1 MGPLKDITVIEF
13 SGIGPGPYCGM
24 LLADLGADVIRVS
37 RKDAEG
43 LENKYDIHNRS
54 KRSITADLKNKE
66 SVDEL
71 LKLIAQVDVVFEGFR
86 PGVMEKLGIGPDDC
100 LKVNPKLVYGRMT
113 GWGQEGPMS
122 KLAGHDINYIS
133 LSGALNSIGRKDSN
147 PTPPLNLIGDYGGG
161 GMHLAFGIVSGL
173 IHALRTGEGQ
183 VVDSAMVDGS
193 LSLMSFFYS
202 LKEMGHWV
210 DKRESNLL
218 DGFAHFYD
226 TYECS
231 DNKFLAVGS
240 IEPQF
245 YSELLDKLGIKEDK
259 FKDQHNKD
267 LWPELKNIMSSKIK
281 SKPRSEWIE
290 IFKDSDA
297 CVSPVLS
304 MEEAKKHPH
313 NIEREAF
320 INIDGFNQPNAS
332 PRYSVTKQEIK
343 HNAKQVGADLDDI
356 CKEFNLSIDALKKT

>member
-1 MGPLKDITVIEF
+1 MGPLKNIKVLEF

-24 LLADLGADVIRVS
+24 LLADMGADVIRLS
-37 RKDAEG
+37 RKGNEG

-54 KRSITADLKNKE
+54 KRSITADLKNKDTVNE
-66 SVDEL
+66 I
-71 LKLIAQVDVVFEGFR
+71 LKLIDQVDVVFEGFR
-86 PGVMEKLGIGPDDC
+86 PGVMEKLGLGPDVC
-100 LKVNPKLVYGRMT
+100 LKRNPKLIYGRMT
-113 GWGQEGPMS
+113 GWGQDGPMS

-147 PTPPLNLIGDYGGG
+147 PIPPLNLIGDYGGG

-173 IHALRTGEGQ
+173 IHSLKTGEGQ

-202 LKEMGHWV
+202 LKEMGHWE

-231 DNKFLAVGS
+231 DNRFIAVGS

-245 YSELLDKLGIKEDK
+245 YSELLE
-259 FKDQHNKD
+259 
-267 LWPELKNIMSSKIK
+267 
-281 SKPRSEWIE
+281 
-290 IFKDSDA
+290 
-297 CVSPVLS
+297 
-304 MEEAKKHPH
+304 
-313 NIEREAF
+313 
-320 INIDGFNQPNAS
+320 
-332 PRYSVTKQEIK
+332 
-343 HNAKQVGADLDDI
+343 
-356 CKEFNLSIDALKKT
+356 

>member
-1 MGPLKDITVIEF
+1 MGPLKGIKILEF

-24 LLADLGADVIRVS
+24 LLADIGADVIRVG
-37 RKDAEG
+37 RKGSEG
-43 LENKYDIHNRS
+43 LENKFDIHNRS
-54 KRSITADLKNKE
+54 KRSITADLKDKDTINE
-66 SVDEL
+66 I
-71 LKLIAQVDVVFEGFR
+71 LKLIDQVDVVFEGYR
-86 PGVMEKLGIGPDDC
+86 PGVMEKLGLGPDVC
-100 LKVNPKLVYGRMT
+100 IERNPKLVYGRMT

-122 KLAGHDINYIS
+122 NLAGHDINYIS

-147 PTPPLNLIGDYGGG
+147 PIPPLNLIGDYGGG

-173 IHALRTGEGQ
+173 IHALKTGEGQ

-202 LKEMGHWV
+202 LKEMGHWE

-231 DNKFLAVGS
+231 DNKYIAVGS

-245 YSELLDKLGIKEDK
+245 YNELLEKLQIDDER

-267 LWPELKNIMSSKIK
+267 LWPELKEKMTSIIK
-281 SKPRSEWIE
+281 LKSRSEWVE
-290 IFKDSDA
+290 IFSGSDA

-304 MEEAKKHPH
+304 MEEAQAHPH
-313 NIEREAF
+313 NLEREAF
-320 INIDGFNQPNAS
+320 TNIDGFNQPNAS
-332 PRYSVTKQEIK
+332 PRYSKTKPEIK
-343 HNAKQVGADLDDI
+343 YNAKKVGVDLDDI
-356 CKEFNLSIDALKKT
+356 CNEFNLSKDAF

>member
-1 MGPLKDITVIEF
+1 MGPLSNIKVLEF

-24 LLADLGADVIRVS
+24 LLADMGADVIRVG
-37 RKDAEG
+37 RKGTEG

-54 KRSITADLKNKE
+54 KRSITADLKNE
-66 SVDEL
+66 DTVNEI
-71 LKLIAQVDVVFEGFR
+71 LKLIDQVDVVFEGYR
-86 PGVMEKLGIGPDDC
+86 PGVMEKLGLGPDTC
-100 LKVNPKLVYGRMT
+100 LKRNSKLIYGRMT
-113 GWGQEGPMS
+113 GWGQDGPMS

-147 PTPPLNLIGDYGGG
+147 PLAPLNLIGDYGGG

-173 IHALRTGEGQ
+173 IHALKTGEGQ

-202 LKEMGHWV
+202 LKEMGHWE

-231 DNKFLAVGS
+231 DNKFIAVGS

-245 YSELLDKLGIKEDK
+245 YSELLEKLEINDEQFKE
-259 FKDQHNKD
+259 QHNKE
-267 LWPELKNIMSSKIK
+267 LWPELKEKMATKIK
-281 SKPRSEWIE
+281 TKSRSEWVD
-290 IFKDSDA
+290 IFAGSDA
-297 CVSPVLS
+297 CVTPVLS
-304 MEEAKKHPH
+304 MEDAQEHPH

-320 INIDGFNQPNAS
+320 TKVDGFNQPNAS
-332 PRYSVTKQEIK
+332 PRYSKTKTQIR
-343 HNAKQVGADLDDI
+343 HNAKEVGIDI
-356 CKEFNLSIDALKKT
+356 DTVCSEFNLSREAF

>member
-1 MGPLKDITVIEF
+1 MGPLKNIKVLEF

-24 LLADLGADVIRVS
+24 LLADMGADVIRLS
-37 RKDAEG
+37 RKGNEG

-54 KRSITADLKNKE
+54 KRSITADLKNKDTVNE
-66 SVDEL
+66 I
-71 LKLIAQVDVVFEGFR
+71 LKLIDQVDVVFEGFR
-86 PGVMEKLGIGPDDC
+86 PGVMEKLGLGPDVC
-100 LKVNPKLVYGRMT
+100 LKRNPKLVYGRMT
-113 GWGQEGPMS
+113 GWGQDGPMS

-147 PTPPLNLIGDYGGG
+147 PIPPLNLIGDYGGG

-173 IHALRTGEGQ
+173 IHSLKTGEGQ

-202 LKEMGHWV
+202 LKEMGHWE

-226 TYECS
+226 SYECI
-231 DNKFLAVGS
+231 DNKFIAIGS

-245 YSELLDKLGIKEDK
+245 YSELLEKLEIHDEQ
-259 FKDQHNKD
+259 FKDQYNKD
-267 LWPELKNIMSSKIK
+267 LWPELKEKMAAKIK
-281 SKPRSEWIE
+281 LKSRSEWVQ
-290 IFKDSDA
+290 IFSKSDA
-297 CVSPVLS
+297 CVTPVLS
-304 MEEAKKHPH
+304 MEEAQQHPH

-320 INIDGFNQPNAS
+320 TNIDGFNQPSAS
-332 PRYSVTKQEIK
+332 PRYSKTKPKIK
-343 HNAKQVGADLDDI
+343 HNAKEPGSDLDDV
-356 CKEFNLSIDALKKT
+356 CKEFNLNQKLI

>member
-1 MGPLKDITVIEF
+1 MGPLKGIKILEF

-24 LLADLGADVIRVS
+24 LLADMGADVIRVG
-37 RKDAEG
+37 RKGTEG
-43 LENKYDIHNRS
+43 LENKFDIHNRS
-54 KRSITADLKNKE
+54 KRSITADLKNE
-66 SVDEL
+66 DTINEI
-71 LKLIAQVDVVFEGFR
+71 LKLIDQVDVVFEGYR
-86 PGVMEKLGIGPDDC
+86 PGVMEKLGLGPDVC
-100 LKVNPKLVYGRMT
+100 LERNPKLVYGRMT

-147 PTPPLNLIGDYGGG
+147 PIPPLNLIGDYGGG

-173 IHALRTGEGQ
+173 IHALKTGKGQ

-202 LKEMGHWV
+202 LKEMGHWD

-231 DNKFLAVGS
+231 DDKYIAVGS

-245 YSELLDKLGIKEDK
+245 YIELLEKLEIDDEA
-259 FKDQHNKD
+259 FKDQHNKE
-267 LWPELKNIMSSKIK
+267 LWPELKEKMASRIK
-281 SKPRSEWIE
+281 LKSRSEWIE
-290 IFKDSDA
+290 IFSESDA

-304 MEEAKKHPH
+304 MEEAQAHPH
-313 NIEREAF
+313 NLEREAF
-320 INIDGFNQPNAS
+320 TNIDGFNQPNAS
-332 PRYSVTKQEIK
+332 PRYSQTKPEIK
-343 HNAKQVGADLDDI
+343 HNAKEIGVDLEDI
-356 CKEFNLSIDALKKT
+356 CREFNLSIKSF

>member
-1 MGPLKDITVIEF
+1 MGPLKDIKILEF

-24 LLADLGADVIRVS
+24 LLADMGADVIRVG
-37 RKDAEG
+37 RKGSEG
-43 LENKYDIHNRS
+43 VENKYDIHNRS
-54 KRSITADLKNKE
+54 KRSITADLKNVDTVKE
-66 SVDEL
+66 I
-71 LKLIAQVDVVFEGFR
+71 LKLIDQVDVVFEGYR
-86 PGVMEKLGIGPDDC
+86 PGVMEKLGLGPDVC
-100 LKVNPKLVYGRMT
+100 LKRNPKLVYGRMT

-122 KLAGHDINYIS
+122 NLAGHDINYIS
-133 LSGALNSIGRKDSN
+133 LSGALHAMGRKDSN
-147 PTPPLNLIGDYGGG
+147 PIPPLNLIGDYGGG

-173 IHALRTGEGQ
+173 IHALKTGEGQ

-202 LKEMGHWV
+202 LKEMGHWE

-231 DNKFLAVGS
+231 DNKFIAVGS

-245 YSELLDKLGIKEDK
+245 YSELLEKLEIDDEQ
-259 FKDQHNKD
+259 FKDQHNKKI
-267 LWPELKNIMSSKIK
+267 WPELKEKMATKIK
-281 SKPRSEWIE
+281 LKSRSEWVQ
-290 IFKDSDA
+290 IFSGSDA

-304 MEEAKKHPH
+304 MEEAQEHPH
-313 NIEREAF
+313 NKQREAF

-332 PRYSVTKQEIK
+332 PRYSKTNPKIK
-343 HNAKQVGADLDDI
+343 HNAKIVGSDLDDI
-356 CKEFNLSIDALKKT
+356 CNEFNLLKNYFQ

>member
-1 MGPLKDITVIEF
+1 MGPLSNIKVLEF

-24 LLADLGADVIRVS
+24 LLADMGADVIRVG
-37 RKDAEG
+37 RKGTEG

-54 KRSITADLKNKE
+54 KRSITADLKNE
-66 SVDEL
+66 DTVNEI
-71 LKLIAQVDVVFEGFR
+71 LKLIEQVDVVFEGYR
-86 PGVMEKLGIGPDDC
+86 PGVMEKLGLGPDTC
-100 LKVNPKLVYGRMT
+100 LKRNSKLIYGRMT
-113 GWGQEGPMS
+113 GWGQDGPMS

-147 PTPPLNLIGDYGGG
+147 PLAPLNLIGDYGGG

-173 IHALRTGEGQ
+173 IHALKTGEGQ

-202 LKEMGHWV
+202 LKEMGHWE

-231 DNKFLAVGS
+231 DNKFIAVGS

-245 YSELLDKLGIKEDK
+245 YSELLEKLEINDEQ
-259 FKDQHNKD
+259 FKDQHNKK
-267 LWPELKNIMSSKIK
+267 LWPELKEKMATKIK
-281 SKPRSEWIE
+281 TKSRSEWVD
-290 IFKDSDA
+290 IFAGSDA
-297 CVSPVLS
+297 CVTPVLS
-304 MEEAKKHPH
+304 MEDAQEHPH
-313 NIEREAF
+313 NLEREAF
-320 INIDGFNQPNAS
+320 TKVDGFNQPNAS
-332 PRYSVTKQEIK
+332 PRYSKTKTEIR
-343 HNAKQVGADLDDI
+343 HNAKEVGIDI
-356 CKEFNLSIDALKKT
+356 DTVCSEFNLSREAF

>member
-1 MGPLKDITVIEF
+1 MGPLSNIKVLEF

-24 LLADLGADVIRVS
+24 LLADMGADVIRVG
-37 RKDAEG
+37 RKGTEG
-43 LENKYDIHNRS
+43 FENKYDIHNRS
-54 KRSITADLKNKE
+54 KRSITADLKNE
-66 SVDEL
+66 DTVNEI
-71 LKLIAQVDVVFEGFR
+71 LKLIDQVDVVFEGYR
-86 PGVMEKLGIGPDDC
+86 PGVMEKIGLGPDTC
-100 LKVNPKLVYGRMT
+100 LKRNSKLIYGRMT
-113 GWGQEGPMS
+113 GWGQDGPMS

-147 PTPPLNLIGDYGGG
+147 PLAPLNLIGDYGGG

-173 IHALRTGEGQ
+173 IHALKTGEGQ

-202 LKEMGHWV
+202 LKEMGHWE

-231 DNKFLAVGS
+231 DNKFIAVGS

-245 YSELLDKLGIKEDK
+245 YSELLEKLEINDEQ
-259 FKDQHNKD
+259 FTDQHNKE
-267 LWPELKNIMSSKIK
+267 LWPELKEKMATKIK
-281 SKPRSEWIE
+281 TKSRSEWVD
-290 IFKDSDA
+290 IFAGSDA
-297 CVSPVLS
+297 CVTPVLS
-304 MEEAKKHPH
+304 MEDAQEHPH

-320 INIDGFNQPNAS
+320 TKVDGFNQPNAS
-332 PRYSVTKQEIK
+332 PRYSKTKTQIR
-343 HNAKQVGADLDDI
+343 HNAKEVGIDI
-356 CKEFNLSIDALKKT
+356 DTVCSEFNLSREAF

>member
-1 MGPLKDITVIEF
+1 MGPLKNIKVLEF

-24 LLADLGADVIRVS
+24 LLADMGADVIRLS
-37 RKDAEG
+37 RKGNEG

-54 KRSITADLKNKE
+54 KRSITADLKNKDTVNE
-66 SVDEL
+66 I
-71 LKLIAQVDVVFEGFR
+71 LKLIDQVDVVFEGFR
-86 PGVMEKLGIGPDDC
+86 PGVMEKLGLGPDVC
-100 LKVNPKLVYGRMT
+100 LKRNPKLVYGRMT
-113 GWGQEGPMS
+113 GWGQDGPMS

-147 PTPPLNLIGDYGGG
+147 PIPPLNLIGDYGGG

-173 IHALRTGEGQ
+173 IHSLKTGEGQ

-202 LKEMGHWV
+202 LKEMGHWE

-231 DNKFLAVGS
+231 DNKFIAVGS

-245 YSELLDKLGIKEDK
+245 YSELLEKLEIDDEQ
-259 FKDQHNKD
+259 FKDQHNKE
-267 LWPELKNIMSSKIK
+267 LWLELKEKMAAKIK
-281 SKPRSEWIE
+281 LKSRSKWVQ
-290 IFKDSDA
+290 IFSKSDA
-297 CVSPVLS
+297 CVTPVLS
-304 MEEAKKHPH
+304 MEEAQEHPH

-320 INIDGFNQPNAS
+320 TNVDGFNQPNAS
-332 PRYSVTKQEIK
+332 PRYSKTKPEIK
-343 HNAKQVGADLDDI
+343 HNAKEAGSDLDDV
-356 CKEFNLSIDALKKT
+356 CKEFNLNQELI